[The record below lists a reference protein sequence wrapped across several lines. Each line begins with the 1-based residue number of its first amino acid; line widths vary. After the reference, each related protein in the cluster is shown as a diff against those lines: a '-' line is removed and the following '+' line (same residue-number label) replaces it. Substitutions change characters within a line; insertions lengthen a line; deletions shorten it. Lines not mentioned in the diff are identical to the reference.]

1 MTTRKQTSRGKL
13 LAASGAAL
21 LLAVGLSVAQ
31 AQQGGAEHGGMDH
44 SKMDHGK
51 MDHGAMGQGGAN
63 APAQWADPG
72 KAQSGGAE
80 SGKAEVQ
87 KSEAG
92 KGDEGH
98 AGHHGMS
105 GMGQGGGQGGGMGGG
120 MGGMM
125 GGMSG
130 MGQGGGQSGGMGGMM
145 GGMSGMGHGGGKD
158 GGKDGDGMSG
168 MSHAAGGMMNK
179 MVCGFAD
186 HLEGRLAYI
195 KAELKLTDAQ
205 TGPWNAFAEAWR
217 AAGQKAKQKCDAADM
232 RADHSKPEVLNKLT
246 MMENHMVDHLEVVR
260 AQKAAIESLFTSLS
274 EDQKKTANETLTGI
288 MKVGKSMGDMM
299 GGGMG
304 GGMMGGGMSHS
315 GGGMG
320 GMQH

>member
-13 LAASGAAL
+13 LAASAAAL
-21 LLAVGLSVAQ
+21 LLAAGLSMAQ
-31 AQQGGAEHGGMDH
+31 AQQGGMDH
-44 SKMDHGK
+44 SKMDGA
-51 MDHGAMGQGGAN
+51 MDHGGAN

-72 KAQSGGAE
+72 KAQAGGAE
-80 SGKAEVQ
+80 SGKTDVQ

-105 GMGQGGGQGGGMGGG
+105 GMGQGGGQSGG

-130 MGQGGGQSGGMGGMM
+130 MGQGGGQSGGMGGGMM

-158 GGKDGDGMSG
+158 GGKGGDGMSG

-186 HLEGRLAYI
+186 HLEGRLAYLR
-195 KAELKLTDAQ
+195 AELKLTDAQ

-299 GGGMG
+299 GGGM
-304 GGMMGGGMSHS
+304 MGGGMSHS

-320 GMQH
+320 GMGGMQH